1 MADPS
6 LALTYDDLR
15 IRVAEYLGIAYLGVN
30 GDTAAQL
37 PVDAHD
43 LDLVSR
49 IVNDGY
55 RRFIGANPK
64 WNFLN
69 VPFSIN
75 FVTQLT
81 GTATGG
87 SVTSL
92 VASGY
97 ANVAAYPNAF
107 FVGYG
112 LRVTHADHTVDV
124 YTVTGFTSST
134 GTFAFASGVA
144 VASGDTFELA
154 AATAVEGQAWRYYL
168 PDDFYGI
175 LLTPFTYDVGG
186 PRLTINVVTESE
198 IRELRAG
205 ANTSGTV
212 SACSFRA
219 VPATNTTSGKRWE
232 VLFWP
237 APSSVSRIT
246 AIYKRFP
253 GKMTTGTD
261 KSVAGFEHDDAILA
275 ACIAEAERQ
284 RGDKLQEREQMYQ
297 QKLAAS
303 LKLDERAIPTRS
315 REFGDKSE
323 DRASF
328 GRRPLNYYGVATYN
342 GTTIP

>member
-6 LALTYDDLR
+6 LALTYDDFR

-30 GDTAAQL
+30 GDQAAQL

-55 RRFIGANPK
+55 RRFVATNPK

-69 VPFSIN
+69 APFSIK
-75 FVTQLT
+75 FVPQLS

-87 SVTSL
+87 SITTL
-92 VASGY
+92 VDPTLGGAS
-97 ANVAAYPNAF
+97 NPNGHF
-107 FVGYG
+107 IGYG
-112 LRVTHADHTVDV
+112 LRVTHLDGTIDV
-124 YTVTGFTSST
+124 YAVTGSTSSP
-134 GTFAFASGVA
+134 GTLTFSAGTA
-144 VASGDTFELA
+144 VAAGDTYELA
-154 AATAVEGQAWRYYL
+154 QGTAVEGQNYRYYL

-186 PRLTINVVTESE
+186 PRLTINVASESE
-198 IRELRAG
+198 LRELRAG

-212 SACSFRA
+212 STCSFRP
-219 VPATNTTSGKRWE
+219 VPATNVSSGKRWE

-237 APSSVSRIT
+237 SPNGVDRVT
-246 AIYKRFP
+246 ALYKKFP
-253 GKMTTGTD
+253 GKLTTGTD
-261 KSVAGFEHDDAILA
+261 KSVAGFEHDDTILA

-297 QKLAAS
+297 LKLQAS
-303 LKLDERAIPTRS
+303 LALDQRATPTRS
-315 REFGDKSE
+315 REFGDRSE
-323 DRASF
+323 DRAPF
-328 GRRPLNYYGVATYN
+328 GRRPLNYYGVSTYN
-342 GTTIP
+342 GTRIP